1 MMGSYVEAI
10 SCDTQCPSSYSPYSI
25 HQTHPV
31 LSLDMD
37 NPEEFIEK
45 YGAFEYVKVG
55 HNLAIKG
62 KGILDFLADKGLKV
76 ILDLKFSD
84 IPSTVA
90 RSIKSWDH
98 PAIVGFTVHA
108 NSGIQSVLAALDSTD
123 KYVFSVIKLTSMSGR
138 LEDYRQLIEGL
149 ARLGSSFV
157 LPGRWAIELRK
168 SIGGQILV
176 PGIRMEQSSDDQV
189 DTVSLWD
196 VLGIAN
202 FAILGREVYKSK
214 DPAQK
219 ITEIKSQ
226 IEEKVAAWKSK

>member
-1 MMGSYVEAI
+1 MMRSYVEATF
-10 SCDTQCPSSYSPYSI
+10 CETQCTSSYSPYST
-25 HQTHPV
+25 HQTQPV
-31 LSLDMD
+31 LSLDME
-37 NPEEFIEK
+37 NPEEFIER

-98 PAIVGFTVHA
+98 AAIVGFTVHA

-123 KYVFSVIKLTSMSGR
+123 KYIFSVIKLTSMPGK

-149 ARLGSSFV
+149 AKLGSSFV
-157 LPGRWAIELRK
+157 LPGKWAIELRK
-168 SIGGQILV
+168 NIGGQILV
-176 PGIRMEQSSDDQV
+176 PGIRMEQKNDDQV

-202 FAILGREVYKSK
+202 FAVLGREVYKSK

-219 ITEIKSQ
+219 IAEIKSQ
-226 IEEKVAAWKSK
+226 IEEKVSAWKNK

>member
-1 MMGSYVEAI
+1 MMRSYVETTF
-10 SCDTQCPSSYSPYSI
+10 CETQCTASYSPYST
-25 HQTHPV
+25 HQTQPV
-31 LSLDMD
+31 LSLDME
-37 NPEEFIEK
+37 NPEEFIER

-108 NSGIQSVLAALDSTD
+108 NSGIQSILAALDSTD
-123 KYVFSVIKLTSMSGR
+123 KYIFSVIKLTSMPGK

-157 LPGRWAIELRK
+157 LPGKWAIELRK
-168 SIGGQILV
+168 NIGGQVLV
-176 PGIRMEQSSDDQV
+176 PGIRMEQKNDDQV

-202 FAILGREVYKSK
+202 FAVLGREVYKSK

-219 ITEIKSQ
+219 IIEIKSQ
-226 IEEKVAAWKSK
+226 IEEKVSAWKSK

>member
-1 MMGSYVEAI
+1 MMRSYVEATF
-10 SCDTQCPSSYSPYSI
+10 CETQCTASYSPYST
-25 HQTHPV
+25 HQTQPV
-31 LSLDMD
+31 LSLDME
-37 NPEEFIEK
+37 NPEEFIER

-123 KYVFSVIKLTSMSGR
+123 KYIFSVIKLTSMPDK

-149 ARLGSSFV
+149 AKLGSSFV
-157 LPGRWAIELRK
+157 LPGKWAIELRK
-168 SIGGQILV
+168 NIGGQILV
-176 PGIRMEQSSDDQV
+176 PGIRMEQKNDDQV

-202 FAILGREVYKSK
+202 FAVLGREVYKSK

-219 ITEIKSQ
+219 IIEIKSQ
-226 IEEKVAAWKSK
+226 IEEKVSAWKSK